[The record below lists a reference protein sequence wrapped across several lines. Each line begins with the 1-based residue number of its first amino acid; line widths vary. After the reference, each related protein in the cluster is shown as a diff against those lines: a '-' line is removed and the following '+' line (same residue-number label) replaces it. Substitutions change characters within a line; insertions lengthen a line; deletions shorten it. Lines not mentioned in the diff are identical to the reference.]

1 MKNQGIISHHFKLS
15 KNKRK
20 KELFKRKLYF
30 LGSKLPSG
38 MAGCPPGAAPV
49 VPWAPISD
57 GTGASAALNFL
68 AASGKKTQ
76 FLKSI

>member
-1 MKNQGIISHHFKLS
+1 
-15 KNKRK
+15 
-20 KELFKRKLYF
+20 
-30 LGSKLPSG
+30 

-68 AASGKKTQ
+68 AASKRNKKHN
-76 FLKSI
+76 FLK

>member
-1 MKNQGIISHHFKLS
+1 MISRVFCSGIFKILES
-15 KNKRK
+15 D
-20 KELFKRKLYF
+20 
-30 LGSKLPSG
+30 LPSG

-68 AASGKKTQ
+68 AASEKNQTIFKTN
-76 FLKSI
+76 LKIFEL

>member
-1 MKNQGIISHHFKLS
+1 
-15 KNKRK
+15 
-20 KELFKRKLYF
+20 
-30 LGSKLPSG
+30 

-68 AASGKKTQ
+68 AASGKKPQ
-76 FLKSI
+76 FFKINLKIFQKFMKKFRQ

>member
-1 MKNQGIISHHFKLS
+1 
-15 KNKRK
+15 
-20 KELFKRKLYF
+20 
-30 LGSKLPSG
+30 

-68 AASGKKTQ
+68 AASKRKNTQ
-76 FLKSI
+76 FFTTNFKIFQKFMKNFSAKLKGTVIFFTEKLKAS

>member
-1 MKNQGIISHHFKLS
+1 
-15 KNKRK
+15 
-20 KELFKRKLYF
+20 
-30 LGSKLPSG
+30 

-76 FLKSI
+76 FFKINLKIFQKFMKNFSSKVS

>member
-1 MKNQGIISHHFKLS
+1 M
-15 KNKRK
+15 
-20 KELFKRKLYF
+20 YF

-68 AASGKKTQ
+68 AASKRKNTIFKTNFKIFQ
-76 FLKSI
+76 KFMKNFSSKVS